1 MLLNTFKDIR
11 EKLSSIEE
19 VKQIQ
24 WFNANYDGIIHTSPV
39 IFVEFPEKLPFNQFT
54 KLSDRVLLTLRIHIA
69 SAVVPGADNSIP
81 DVLIAQHEA
90 IAWAAVQRLKGAFIQ
105 FGDVMT
111 EPLKFDSYEHY
122 HKYKG
127 WMITFLEFSTK
138 VSVRF

>member
-24 WFNANYDGIIHTSPV
+24 WFNAQYDGIIHTSPV
-39 IFVEFPEKLPFNQFT
+39 IFVEFPQKLPFDQFT
-54 KLSDRVLLTLRIHIA
+54 KLSDRVLLTIRIHIV

-81 DVLIAQHEA
+81 DELIAQHEA
-90 IAWAAVQRLKGAFIQ
+90 IAQAAHQRLNGVFLN
-105 FGDVMT
+105 FRDVMT
-111 EPLKFDSYEHY
+111 EPLKFGSYEHY

-138 VSVRF
+138 VLVRF